1 MPLAAPVTTTTLSLI
16 CMGRLFHTIRP
27 MAELVLVRHG
37 QASFGEDD
45 YDRLSELGWRQS
57 RWLGEYFAARGTA
70 FDLHV
75 RGSLRRHAETL
86 AGIAEGMGRALE
98 ADEDP
103 RLNEYDS
110 HALLRAHLK
119 EQPLPQG
126 GDRREHFRI
135 LREAMYAWTDG
146 TLAGHAHEPF
156 AEFRARVLG
165 ALADLRSGAARRA
178 LVVSSGGPISTIL
191 VEVLGMPLRG
201 VVDLNLQTRNT
212 GVTELQAGASRIHF
226 VSFNNVPHLD
236 RPDRA
241 GTLTYS

>member
-1 MPLAAPVTTTTLSLI
+1 
-16 CMGRLFHTIRP
+16 

-37 QASFGEDD
+37 QASFGADD

-57 RWLGEYFAARGTA
+57 RWLGEYFAERGIA
-70 FDLHV
+70 FDRVV

-86 AGIAEGMGRALE
+86 AGITEGCGRPLEGAEDA
-98 ADEDP
+98 

-110 HALLRAHLK
+110 HALLNAHLK
-119 EQPLPQG
+119 G
-126 GDRREHFRI
+126 GPMPKGDDRREHFRI

-146 TLAGHAHEPF
+146 TLAGAPHEPF
-156 AEFRARVLG
+156 AEFRGRVLG
-165 ALADLRSGAARRA
+165 ALGDLRSGAAKRV

-191 VEVLGMPLRG
+191 AEVLGMPLRG

-212 GVTELQAGASRIHF
+212 GITELQAGANRIHC

-236 RPDRA
+236 RPDRTGA
-241 GTLTYS
+241 LTYS

>member
-1 MPLAAPVTTTTLSLI
+1 MT
-16 CMGRLFHTIRP
+16 
-27 MAELVLVRHG
+27 ELVLVRHA
-37 QASFGEDD
+37 QASFGADD

-57 RWLGEYFAARGTA
+57 RWLGEYFAERGA
-70 FDLHV
+70 SFDSVL

-86 AGIAEGMGRALE
+86 AGIAEGLGRDLDAG
-98 ADEDP
+98 EDP

-110 HALLRAHLK
+110 HALLRAHLDGEPMPK
-119 EQPLPQG
+119 SA
-126 GDRREHFRI
+126 DRREHFRI

-146 TLAGHAHEPF
+146 TLAGNLHEPF
-156 AEFRARVLG
+156 AEFRNRVLG
-165 ALADLRSGAARRA
+165 ALADLRAGGAKRV

-191 VEVLGMPLRG
+191 AEVLGMPQRG

-212 GVTELQAGASRIHF
+212 GISELQAGARRIQC

-241 GTLTYS
+241 GALTYS

>member
-1 MPLAAPVTTTTLSLI
+1 
-16 CMGRLFHTIRP
+16 

-37 QASFGEDD
+37 QASFGADD
-45 YDRLSELGWRQS
+45 YDKLSELGWRQS
-57 RWLGEYFAARGTA
+57 RWLGEYFAERGAA
-70 FDLHV
+70 FDRV
-75 RGSLRRHAETL
+75 MRGSLRRHAETL
-86 AGIAEGMGRALE
+86 AGIAEGMGGAL
-98 ADEDP
+98 AGGEDP

-110 HALLRAHLK
+110 HALLNAHLK
-119 EQPLPQG
+119 GGPLPQG

-146 TLAGHAHEPF
+146 TLAGAPHEPF
-156 AEFRARVLG
+156 AEFRGRVLG
-165 ALADLRSGAARRA
+165 ALADLRGGKAKRV

-191 VEVLGMPLRG
+191 AEVLGMPLRG

-212 GVTELQAGASRIHF
+212 GITELQAGASRIHC

-241 GTLTYS
+241 GALTYS